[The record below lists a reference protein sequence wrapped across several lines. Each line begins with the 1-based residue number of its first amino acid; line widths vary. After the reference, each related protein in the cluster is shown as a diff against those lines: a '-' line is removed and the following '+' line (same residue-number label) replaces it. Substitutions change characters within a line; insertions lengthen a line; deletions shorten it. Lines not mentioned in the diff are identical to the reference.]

1 LVSELGDL
9 AGVMGAVALTLHNT
23 NEELFTSYK
32 EAGE

>member
-1 LVSELGDL
+1 
-9 AGVMGAVALTLHNT
+9 MGAVALTLHNT